1 MGLFNKNPNEAAFA
15 GGKKN
20 WADVIKNTSTASY
33 LLWKQPEEDFNNNST
48 LIVDPGEAAI
58 FIKDGHIEQ
67 VADSGKHK
75 LDTENYP
82 FLTRFRTAFTGGISE
97 FNCKIYFVRTA
108 HSMEVTW
115 GGSVSVEDPVYG
127 IVAPVKGFGAFKV
140 QVDNPVILLKKM
152 VGSRADL
159 TQDGLKDYFQNNFQ
173 QRITDAI
180 GNSITE
186 SGKEIIA
193 ICSNKTLVA
202 ERIFPVLDEVIN
214 AYGLKLTDFS
224 VANLAIP
231 EDDPSFVELKS
242 HRSKAAAFKVYGD
255 KWGAQQQVDIMKTMA
270 ANEGAGGAAAAAGA
284 GIGMGMAAA
293 GGMFGMMNPMMNQ
306 MQQQPQQQQQQQQ
319 PAQQPAAATGP
330 VEKIKQL
337 KEMLDLGVLTQE
349 EFDAKK
355 AEILS
360 SM

>member
-48 LIVDPGEAAI
+48 LIVDPGEMAI
-58 FIKDGHIEQ
+58 FIKDGHIEDVFEKGKYQ
-67 VADSGKHK
+67 LDS
-75 LDTENYP
+75 ENYP
-82 FLTRFRTAFTGGISE
+82 FISRLRNAFTGGIST
-97 FNCKIYFVRTA
+97 FNCKVYFVRTA
-108 HSMEVTW
+108 QSMEVTW
-115 GGSVSVEDPVYG
+115 GGGAEVLDPEWGTRLEIKANGAYKVLVE
-127 IVAPVKGFGAFKV
+127 
-140 QVDNPVILLKKM
+140 NPVILLEKM

-159 TQDGLKDYFQNNFQ
+159 TQEGLNDYFRNNFQ

-180 GNSITE
+180 GDVVENSGEDVVKLSTKKRLISE
-186 SGKEIIA
+186 LASPI
-193 ICSNKTLVA
+193 
-202 ERIFPVLDEVIN
+202 LDEVIK
-214 AYGLKLTDFS
+214 AYGLKLEDLS
-224 VANLAIP
+224 VANLHISRD
-231 EDDPSFVELKS
+231 EEMERQ
-242 HRSKAAAFKVYGD
+242 RSTGAGMKVLGDNWQAAQAR
-255 KWGAQQQVDIMKTMA
+255 DIMKDLVNNQGM
-270 ANEGAGGAAAAAGA
+270 GGAAAGAGA

-306 MQQQPQQQQQQQQ
+306 MQQPQQQQQQQQQQQ
-319 PAQQPAAATGP
+319 PAQQPAAAAGP